1 MGVLSSRW
9 GRGRRARS
17 SLVRGARR
25 ASRRGGGGRA
35 PAPGRLCA
43 NGPFRDPREH
53 AIHARTAS
61 GLLVLALA
69 LTSCTSSAAGEGDDA
84 GAGQRSAASATTS
97 SGAVLARPAGRSALL
112 AAASGPEA
120 AVALSAHLLE
130 TSPSVVVAADE
141 PAALERG
148 AAVAAGLGVPLLLPG
163 AATAGE
169 VRRLGAEEVLT
180 VGGVAATWAE
190 QALTERGDPDVQ
202 EAGAPRPA
210 TSQGGTGTVVLLTG
224 AAWEAAAAA
233 TARAVGA
240 QVLTVPSGD
249 PRADGAVVEALH
261 AAAPQHVVGLGPA
274 FAAQDVFAARV
285 ETAVTGV
292 QVPGGGQLP
301 LAGRRLI
308 ALYGHPGAPSLGLLG
323 EQPLQ
328 ATLERAR
335 ELAGRYDGLDERPAV
350 PTLEIIT
357 TVASGSP
364 GPDGDY
370 SNEVDPA
377 ELEEW
382 VDAAGAAGVAVVLDL
397 QPGRTDFLTQAK
409 RYESLLLRP
418 HVGLAL
424 DPEWRLAP
432 GQVHLRQIGSVGA
445 DEVNAVGD
453 WLAQLVRENA
463 LPRKVFLLH
472 QFRTSMV
479 RDRES
484 VDTGRD
490 ELVTVVHADGHGTP
504 GMKEATYGVLTSQ
517 GPPGLVWGWK
527 NFLDE
532 DDPTFTPA
540 ETVAVEPSPVFVSY
554 Q

>member
-1 MGVLSSRW
+1 MAGC
-9 GRGRRARS
+9 AHERS
-17 SLVRGARR
+17 DPR
-25 ASRRGGGGRA
+25 
-35 PAPGRLCA
+35 
-43 NGPFRDPREH
+43 PREH
-53 AIHARTAS
+53 VIRARTAS

-69 LTSCTSSAAGEGDDA
+69 LTSCTSSAAEERGAA
-84 GAGQRSAASATTS
+84 GAGQRSGASAATS
-97 SGAVLARPAGRSALL
+97 SGAALAQPSGRSAVL
-112 AAASGPEA
+112 AASTGPEA
-120 AVALSAHLLE
+120 AVALSAHLLSS
-130 TSPSVVVAADE
+130 SPSVVVAADD
-141 PAALERG
+141 PASLERG

-163 AATAGE
+163 AATAAE

-180 VGGVAATWAE
+180 VGGAAAAWAE
-190 QALTERGDPDVQ
+190 QALTERGDPDVE
-202 EAGAPRPA
+202 EAGEPRTAAPGR
-210 TSQGGTGTVVLLTG
+210 STGTVLLVTG
-224 AAWEAAAAA
+224 APWEAAATA
-233 TARAVGA
+233 TARAVGV
-240 QVLTVPSGD
+240 QVVTAPAGD

-274 FAAQDVFAARV
+274 FATPDVFDGRV
-285 ETAVTGV
+285 GTALTGV

-301 LAGRRLI
+301 LEGRRLI
-308 ALYGHPGAPSLGLLG
+308 ALYGHPGAPSLGLMG
-323 EQPLQ
+323 EQPLE

-335 ELAGRYDGLDERPAV
+335 EVASRYDGLDERPAV

-364 GPDGDY
+364 GPDGNY

-382 VDAAGAAGVAVVLDL
+382 VDAAGAAGVSVVLDL
-397 QPGRTDFLTQAK
+397 QPGRSDFLTQAK
-409 RYESLLLRP
+409 RYESLLRRP

-453 WLAQLVRENA
+453 WLAQLVRENS
-463 LPRKVFLLH
+463 LPQKVFLLH

-484 VDTGRD
+484 VNTGRD

-540 ETVAVEPSPVFVSY
+540 ETVAVDPSPVFVSY

>member
-1 MGVLSSRW
+1 MGWQAVPERT
-9 GRGRRARS
+9 A
-17 SLVRGARR
+17 
-25 ASRRGGGGRA
+25 
-35 PAPGRLCA
+35 
-43 NGPFRDPREH
+43 RDPREH
-53 AIHARTAS
+53 AIRARTAS
-61 GLLVLALA
+61 GILALALA
-69 LTSCTSSAAGEGDDA
+69 LTACTSSAADEPGSSAGD
-84 GAGQRSAASATTS
+84 GQRASAS
-97 SGAVLARPAGRSALL
+97 PVAPAGAVLTRPAARSAVLD
-112 AAASGPEA
+112 ASTGPEA
-120 AVALSAHLLE
+120 AAALSAHLLA

-141 PAALERG
+141 PASLERG
-148 AAVAAGLGVPLLLPG
+148 AAVAEGLGVPLLLP
-163 AATAGE
+163 APATAEE
-169 VRRLGAEEVLT
+169 VRRLGAEGVLT
-180 VGGVAATWAE
+180 VGGTATTWARE
-190 QALTERGDPDVQ
+190 TFTERGDPSV
-202 EAGAPRPA
+202 EVAEGPRAA
-210 TSQGGTGTVVLLTG
+210 TAEQGGGTVVLVTG
-224 AAWEAAAAA
+224 APWEAAAAA

-274 FAAQDVFAARV
+274 FAAQDVFAGRV
-285 ETAVTGV
+285 ETAVTGA

-301 LAGRRLI
+301 LEGRRLI
-308 ALYGHPGAPSLGLLG
+308 ALYGHPNTPSLGLMG
-323 EQPLQ
+323 EQPLEE
-328 ATLERAR
+328 TLARAR

-364 GPDGDY
+364 GPDGNY

-377 ELEEW
+377 ELEPW
-382 VDAAGAAGVAVVLDL
+382 VDAAGAAGVSVVLDL
-397 QPGRTDFLTQAK
+397 QPGRSDFLTQAK
-409 RYESLLLRP
+409 RYESLLRRP

-445 DEVNAVGD
+445 GEVNAVGD

-463 LPRKVFLLH
+463 LPQKVFLLH

-479 RDRES
+479 RDRET

-527 NFLDE
+527 NFIDE

-540 ETVAVEPSPVFVSY
+540 ETVAVDPSPVFVSY